1 MSGITGVR
9 SLRAVLTV
17 GGAIVVATGIFGLA
31 TGAGGIPG
39 DNVASASVE
48 SELRFLY
55 VFWIA
60 YGLALIRVAPRA
72 VTETWAVRALALILF
87 VAGVG
92 RAVAWLDVGRPDGLF
107 IALMAVELVVPPLL
121 VVWQARLAAASSPRT
136 APT

>member
-1 MSGITGVR
+1 MTGTAGKR
-9 SLRAVLTV
+9 SLQAVLTLGGVV
-17 GGAIVVATGIFGLA
+17 GVATGIFGIA
-31 TGAGGIPG
+31 TGAEGMPG
-39 DNVASASVE
+39 DNAAGASVE

-87 VAGVG
+87 VAGLA

-107 IALMAVELVVPPLL
+107 VALMVVELVLPPLL
-121 VVWQARLAAASSPRT
+121 VVWQARLAAAGSRT